1 MIVALR
7 MSFEYREAWITHY
20 FHDGGN
26 GPRSGILYVG
36 KLNRH
41 KGLKETCQ
49 AYVSLSSFVD
59 EPLYLVGRGT
69 DRDNFQRTGFFLDD
83 HDLLD
88 FKHAVERCKVVL
100 KGELPPG
107 ELREYYRTAKV
118 LVLPSL
124 TERFPLRF
132 WRRWL
137 VERSGNTAASSR
149 DSRAGDRSRG
159 LPAIIVPDHSGMI
172 SASGYIRKYSP
183 APHSRST
190 AR

>member
-124 TERFPLRF
+124 TERFPLSV
-132 WRRWL
+132 L
-137 VERSGNTAASSR
+137 EALACGTLGKYRSLFAR
-149 DSRAGDRSRG
+149 LAGG
-159 LPAIIVPDHSGMI
+159 
-172 SASGYIRKYSP
+172 
-183 APHSRST
+183 
-190 AR
+190 